1 MTMCKRPSVIPY
13 KKVVRR
19 EGNRQAKLMMISE
32 CETCI
37 IKLWDN
43 ESYDVDEDGTKYHRA
58 LLLRKCGCSEPM
70 RVKCENYDDFVKTQL
85 EEDFKILH
93 IR

>member
-1 MTMCKRPSVIPY
+1 
-13 KKVVRR
+13 
-19 EGNRQAKLMMISE
+19 L
-32 CETCI
+32 
-37 IKLWDN
+37 DN